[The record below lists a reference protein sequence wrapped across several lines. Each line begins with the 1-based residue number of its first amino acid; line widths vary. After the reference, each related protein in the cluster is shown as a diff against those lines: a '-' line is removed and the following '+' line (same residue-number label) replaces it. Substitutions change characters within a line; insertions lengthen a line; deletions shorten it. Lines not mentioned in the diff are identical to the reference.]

1 MQPPYIAMPTEHPAQ
16 PRRGKAPIVI
26 APAATT
32 AVVTDNVITL
42 ELAVA
47 VLGLTRPAMEAKIRR
62 GVWVED
68 RQYHRDPSGAIWIN
82 RKGVRQWV
90 GAEAA

>member
-1 MQPPYIAMPTEHPAQ
+1 MSEQAKPVLAHPPPLK
-16 PRRGKAPIVI
+16 RGKPPVVI
-26 APAATT
+26 APAAMT
-32 AVVTDNVITL
+32 AVVPDNVITL
-42 ELAVA
+42 DLAVA

-90 GAEAA
+90 GAAAA